1 MESLIPYVSMTRT
14 FPGFTSAMR
23 RVLRLRLERKLTLQD
38 ILLSVQ
44 EAAVQEIHTWL
55 MVSTTAIVVGCQ
67 CWQLQHTFQLWK
79 LEVHIFRR
87 LIQSFCSESVANI
100 VRWFLILSRFHVS
113 LRLQ

>member
-1 MESLIPYVSMTRT
+1 MESLIPYVSMTRI

-23 RVLRLRLERKLTLQD
+23 RVLRLRLERKHTSQET
-38 ILLSVQ
+38 LLS
-44 EAAVQEIHTWL
+44 ARGAVDLEIHTWL
-55 MVSTTAIVVGCQ
+55 MDYTIAIATGC
-67 CWQLQHTFQLWK
+67 LSWK

-100 VRWFLILSRFHVS
+100 VRWFLILSRFHVY